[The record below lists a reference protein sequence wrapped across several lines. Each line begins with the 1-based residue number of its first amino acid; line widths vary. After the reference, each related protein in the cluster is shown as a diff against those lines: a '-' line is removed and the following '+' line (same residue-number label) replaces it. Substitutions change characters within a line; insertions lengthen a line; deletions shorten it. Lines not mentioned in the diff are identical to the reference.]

1 MSGSRPPEQKKGFAG
16 LVRVRIVQG
25 PIRAAALLRFLPRD
39 NLARRTMTIACSDC
53 GAIEELAP
61 LASRS
66 LAFCP
71 ICDNKLEATSGRS
84 ITGALACSIGT
95 LILLFPSNLVP
106 ILSVSMLGMQRSTLL
121 GSGVVTLWNQNWIV
135 LAAFIAA
142 FAIVLPFIRFGLLTA
157 TLGAIHLGYRPWWLG
172 RAFRWAL
179 WLDVWT
185 MPDMFL
191 IGCFVGYSR
200 VAANPNVTVMLG
212 GYCFIAA
219 AFLSMISRAALDRR
233 TVWRTIAPDR
243 ETRGDAPMLSCL
255 TCDLVMPA
263 SAAGTPCR
271 RCDARLVTRKTDS
284 PIRTAALILGAFILF
299 WPANIY
305 PMSISMQMGTIARYR
320 IIDGIRDLFDAGL
333 APLGVLIFFTSIAI
347 PAAKILGLAWCLI
360 SIRRR
365 SQKHLVIKP
374 SSSA

>member
-1 MSGSRPPEQKKGFAG
+1 
-16 LVRVRIVQG
+16 
-25 PIRAAALLRFLPRD
+25 
-39 NLARRTMTIACSDC
+39 
-53 GAIEELAP
+53 
-61 LASRS
+61 
-66 LAFCP
+66 
-71 ICDNKLEATSGRS
+71 
-84 ITGALACSIGT
+84 
-95 LILLFPSNLVP
+95 
-106 ILSVSMLGMQRSTLL
+106 
-121 GSGVVTLWNQNWIV
+121 
-135 LAAFIAA
+135 
-142 FAIVLPFIRFGLLTA
+142 
-157 TLGAIHLGYRPWWLG
+157 
-172 RAFRWAL
+172 
-179 WLDVWT
+179 
-185 MPDMFL
+185 
-191 IGCFVGYSR
+191 
-200 VAANPNVTVMLG
+200 MLG

>member
-1 MSGSRPPEQKKGFAG
+1 MSGSRPPEQRKGFAG
-16 LVRVRIVQG
+16 LVRVRIVPG

-191 IGCFVGYSR
+191 IGCFVG
-200 VAANPNVTVMLG
+200 
-212 GYCFIAA
+212 
-219 AFLSMISRAALDRR
+219 
-233 TVWRTIAPDR
+233 
-243 ETRGDAPMLSCL
+243 
-255 TCDLVMPA
+255 
-263 SAAGTPCR
+263 
-271 RCDARLVTRKTDS
+271 
-284 PIRTAALILGAFILF
+284 
-299 WPANIY
+299 
-305 PMSISMQMGTIARYR
+305 
-320 IIDGIRDLFDAGL
+320 
-333 APLGVLIFFTSIAI
+333 
-347 PAAKILGLAWCLI
+347 
-360 SIRRR
+360 
-365 SQKHLVIKP
+365 
-374 SSSA
+374 